1 MTEGNASAS
10 SNMSEALARG
20 MRMFCPYCAS
30 LYLDQFKDDG
40 SADIGADK
48 AMKAWGFD
56 YNLLD
61 FS

>member
-1 MTEGNASAS
+1 
-10 SNMSEALARG
+10 

-30 LYLDQFKDDG
+30 LYLDQFKEDG

-48 AMKAWGFD
+48 AVKAWGFD
-56 YNLLD
+56 YNFLD

>member
-1 MTEGNASAS
+1 MLAG
-10 SNMSEALARG
+10 EALARG

-30 LYLDQFKDDG
+30 LYLDQFKDDS

-56 YNLLD
+56 YNFLD